1 VKSTTKK
8 QASDTREI
16 TLPSALT
23 SLPLL
28 DGELS
33 ADYENFQIACYS
45 DLKPKGMIENIWVD
59 DFIQYE
65 WEIIRLRRMRVSILQ
80 SSRQD
85 ALSRLL
91 QSIFPYNEMNRDER
105 KSLAFD
111 WSTGQTDAVER
122 IDTILKAHDL
132 SSDAIISE
140 AFKTHIDT
148 FDKIDRLIENCTRRR
163 DAAIRDLDKRRDDL
177 AARMRKLAS
186 TVSDATFVDV
196 DEKRTEPDH

>member
-1 VKSTTKK
+1 MKSTTKK

-28 DGELS
+28 DGEIS

-59 DFIQYE
+59 DFVQYE
-65 WEIIRLRRMRVSILQ
+65 WEIIRLRRMRTLILQ
-80 SSRQD
+80 SSRQN

-91 QSIFPYNEMNRDER
+91 DSLVPYYEIKLLPR
-105 KSLAFD
+105 KQLAYG
-111 WSTGQTDAVER
+111 WSTNDPNAVER
-122 IDTILKAHDL
+122 VNSILKAHDL
-132 SSDAIISE
+132 SLEAIISE
-140 AFKTHIDT
+140 AFKIHIDT

-163 DAAIRDLDKRRDDL
+163 NAAIRNLDKRRDDL

-186 TVSDATFVDV
+186 TVSDTTFVDV
-196 DEKRTEPDH
+196 DGKRTEPDH

>member
-1 VKSTTKK
+1 MGKSVTSK
-8 QASDTREI
+8 QTVEGAE
-16 TLPSALT
+16 TLPRV
-23 SLPLL
+23 PLI

-33 ADYENFQIACYS
+33 SDYENFQIACYS
-45 DLKPKGMIENIWVD
+45 DLKPKGMIENIWID

-65 WEIIRLRRMRVSILQ
+65 WEIIRLRRMRSSILQ
-80 SSRQD
+80 SSRQN
-85 ALSRLL
+85 ALSQLL
-91 QSIFPYNEMNRDER
+91 HSIFPYQEMKSDER
-105 KSLAFD
+105 EHLAFH

-122 IDTILKAHDL
+122 IETILKAHDL

-148 FDKIDRLIENCTRRR
+148 FEKIDRLIENCTRRR
-163 DAAIRDLDKRRDDL
+163 DAAIRNLDKRRDDL

-196 DEKRTEPDH
+196 DEKHTEPDH